1 MANNST
7 NSETILSSDIYEI
20 SEFVNKIWKN
30 NSNLDDTTLALGMI
44 GYTNDMFT
52 VTTQNLVVMTSEYS
66 NEAIATRA
74 KFPKNI
80 ITHAL
85 NLGIKDIN
93 ATPATI
99 KTLILIPEE
108 YLLERLESDKFT
120 LSSDCIY
127 HRGTRRL
134 SEACPAHFSS
144 EEVQLRS

>member
-1 MANNST
+1 MATNST

-30 NSNLDDTTLALGMI
+30 NSELDDTTLALGMI

-108 YLLERLESDKFT
+108 YLLDSNGNKTIDIKYKTGELLDQP
-120 LSSDCIY
+120 IY
-127 HRGTRRL
+127 SIAKL
-134 SEACPAHFSS
+134 YP
-144 EEVQLRS
+144 